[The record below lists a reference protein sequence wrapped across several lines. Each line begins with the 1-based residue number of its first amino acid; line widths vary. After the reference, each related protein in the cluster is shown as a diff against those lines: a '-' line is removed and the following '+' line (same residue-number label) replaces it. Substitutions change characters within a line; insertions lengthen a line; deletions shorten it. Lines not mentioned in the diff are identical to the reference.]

1 MDRSEAISKRD
12 GFPAPF
18 EKGTITRE
26 LKTLLRQRV
35 IRRRTGLVLVGGR
48 EEHAERTQLLSI
60 ALAAT
65 RVAGPAAR
73 VPSSYRVD
81 HPGLPPMSSLQAA
94 YGAGYR
100 RIVLED
106 VGETYYSNELLQQY
120 AEDACL
126 IVGTPDVNAKS
137 VFTQTTASNWAA
149 LDGLLGALTS
159 VRLEGASKWMT
170 LCDAFVQEP
179 RPVNRNRYESAVD
192 ALQACRQF
200 QWENQALAHLDAGR
214 VTAARL
220 CEQLL
225 AWGMLSSEESEVIRH
240 VERREAPRLR
250 IWLYETLLARRNP
263 PRLPFPELPP
273 ADLPLQCH

>member
-12 GFPAPF
+12 GFQAPF
-18 EKGTITRE
+18 EKGVARE
-26 LKTLLRQRV
+26 VKTLLRNRV
-35 IRRRTGLVLVGGR
+35 IRRGTGLVLVGGR

-65 RVAGPAAR
+65 RAAGPAAR
-73 VPSSYRVD
+73 VPSSHRVERPD
-81 HPGLPPMSSLQAA
+81 LPLMSSLQAA

-120 AEDACL
+120 AESACL
-126 IVGTPDVNAKS
+126 VVGTPDVNAKS
-137 VFTQTTASNWAA
+137 VFTRTTASNWAA

-159 VRLEGASKWMT
+159 VRLEGASEWMT
-170 LCDAFVQEP
+170 LCDVFVQEA

-192 ALQACRQF
+192 ALQTCRQF
-200 QWENQALAHLDAGR
+200 QWENQALAHLEAGR
-214 VTAARL
+214 VSAARL
-220 CEQLL
+220 REQLL

-240 VERREAPRLR
+240 LGRREAPQLR
-250 IWLYETLLARRNP
+250 IWLYETLLARRTP